1 MANPNRTEDVVKP
14 ATETANKIETA
25 VRTNDKAGYDNAMTE
40 VNKFRENHSP
50 VEMKA
55 YTTAITQKL
64 EADKVLPTVSLF
76 EAQNSFDKIALGG
89 NRLERGK
96 LDLYKHRDDV
106 NDVQKALITNIE
118 DRYDNIKMVS
128 TWGENFYGGNA
139 DDIHRQDINDGVK
152 EQQAQMNIYAPDQAG
167 KTLVEKLR
175 DKDGNIP
182 HSSIANLEQLEKQH
196 PGQYLTPE
204 DKKSLEDISSK
215 RSWYSYLPFT
225 DDVSKDRLTKMAT
238 DSGVKQEDLEAQKRG
253 AKISTPTTPDNLSPR
268 ELQLKE
274 DAAREDQRA
283 QDALKREDARTGRI
297 PYPTGYTRPETH
309 PSNQS
314 RDYDRYGRNE
324 RNDRDSYYRN
334 DYRNDYRSSD
344 RDGSRDGYRSADRDR
359 HEHDRANDEKIAA
372 ALKVRS
378 GESYAHSAERLLALA
393 GNSDPS
399 SKELKEVSHQLWV
412 ADHQR
417 KKNELKSGQKLN
429 IDSTLRSNPAL
440 ARLFDG
446 SEL

>member
-1 MANPNRTEDVVKP
+1 MANPNRAEDAVKP
-14 ATETANKIETA
+14 AIDTANKIETA

-40 VNKFRENHSP
+40 VNKFRESHSP
-50 VEMKA
+50 AEMKA
-55 YTTAITQKL
+55 YTGTVTAKL

-76 EAQNSFDKIALGG
+76 EAQNSFDRISLGS

-106 NDVQKALITNIE
+106 NDVQKAFISNIE
-118 DRYDNIKMVS
+118 ERYDKIRMIS

-139 DDIHRQDINDGVK
+139 DDIHRNDINEGVK
-152 EQQAQMNIYAPDQAG
+152 EQQAQMNLYAPG
-167 KTLVEKLR
+167 KDGVSLIDKLK

-182 HSSIANLEQLEKQH
+182 HGTISNLLDLEKQH
-196 PGQYLTPE
+196 PGQYLSPE

-215 RSWYSYLPFT
+215 RGWLSYIPFR
-225 DDVSKDRLTKMAT
+225 DDVSKERLADMAT
-238 DSGVKQEDLEAQKRG
+238 NSAIKPEDLEAQKRG
-253 AKISTPTTPDNLSPR
+253 ARIATPTTPDNLSPR
-268 ELQLKE
+268 ETQMKD
-274 DAAREDQRA
+274 DAAKENQRA
-283 QDALKREDARTGRI
+283 QDALKREETKTK
-297 PYPTGYTRPETH
+297 PNTGYGYRTEPH
-309 PSNQS
+309 SSYYDQ
-314 RDYDRYGRNE
+314 YDRTDRYPHGHRGT
-324 RNDRDSYYRN
+324 DRDH
-334 DYRNDYRSSD
+334 SD
-344 RDGSRDGYRSADRDR
+344 
-359 HEHDRANDEKIAA
+359 HDRANQEKIAS

-399 SKELKEVSHQLWV
+399 SKELREVSHQLWV

-417 KKNELKSGQKLN
+417 KKNELKTGQSLN
-429 IDSTLRSNPAL
+429 LDSHLRSNPAL